1 MAPRE
6 GLEPSRCP
14 RSVAWR
20 SLQLSYRGV
29 LNGIP
34 IVTGSDPE
42 SPVSFSLATTP
53 FYEAF
58 VFWRSGKDSNLQRLA
73 PHRLSK
79 PAAYRL
85 AHRCMWRR
93 IKDLNLWSP
102 CGLSGFRNRRNRP
115 ALPILRMVPQR
126 GIEPPSRGSS
136 IRRSTF
142 LSYRGIWRRERGL
155 EPSNTKRRHLLSRQA
170 GYHYRISTFDYR
182 EYSYLSPSISS
193 FSMHFQ
199 QP

>member
-1 MAPRE
+1 MTPRE

-85 AHRCMWRR
+85 AHRCIWRR

-126 GIEPPSRGSS
+126 GIDPPTRGSS

-142 LSYRGIWRRERGL
+142 LSYRGIWRRERG
-155 EPSNTKRRHLLSRQA
+155 SNPQTPNGVTCLADRPDTITASLHL
-170 GYHYRISTFDYR
+170 IT
-182 EYSYLSPSISS
+182 ESIVT
-193 FSMHFQ
+193 
-199 QP
+199 